1 MTKTNDAL
9 KNDKKNADK
18 SKNIDMTYCVP
29 AKDKATLTDAA
40 YADFSQNGSE
50 GKTHR
55 IYLDIYGNPTLG
67 VGHLIMP
74 KNGLGN
80 SVTVEAYRKKYMAL
94 DLQDANGRTLSREE
108 KSSQFSSIVQA
119 MRSGGFKTTGDCPNY
134 VLYPA
139 LGKAS
144 ENGVKQ
150 AFAQDYDYWYNRVKE
165 KFPDFDKYPL
175 SLQLSLTHCGF
186 AGALKRVKNTGDFV
200 DIAQRV
206 AKVRGTKAC
215 SSKEREMAQL
225 AVRQCKYLANN
236 GLNPS
241 TTSRDNLM
249 AALNVNEP
257 IFAPNYDEMFKDV
270 PADQRAQKIS
280 EYENRDNVGQGS
292 MLRGLFAGDEKDN
305 DALDK
310 MFAYAVIYALT
321 GELPGT
327 SKTDDKKD
335 SQGETIIVDHENG
348 LQLNMSDFDVK
359 SENFARDLA
368 CQLKSNIEG
377 KSYRGYATAGQ
388 AYCAGAGTGTL
399 NQVASKYDEFD
410 MGVKGVGCR
419 DVQARF
425 AKIYGSSGASSNCY
439 ATIKEKINANPN
451 VPQVFTMMVDNGG
464 KSASGLHYVTVA
476 PRIDESGE
484 IVRDETGAV
493 KYDVYSFNRD
503 KIYALENYDFA
514 KRKGYVFP
522 ITEMAAQREM
532 ENGKTAANFALMAKQ
547 NKGRA

>member
-1 MTKTNDAL
+1 MSKTNDAL
-9 KNDKKNADK
+9 KNDKQNADK
-18 SKNIDMTYCVP
+18 SKNIDMSYCVP
-29 AKDKATLTDAA
+29 ARDKEALTDAA
-40 YADFSQNGSE
+40 YYDFSQNGSE
-50 GKTHR
+50 GKTHK
-55 IYLDIYGNPTLG
+55 IYLDVYGNPTLG

-74 KNGLGN
+74 KSGLGN
-80 SVTVEAYRKKYMAL
+80 SATVEAYRKKYMAL
-94 DLQDANGRTLSREE
+94 DLQDANGRTLSAEE
-108 KSSQFSSIVQA
+108 KYSQFSSIVQA
-119 MRSGGFKTTGDCPNY
+119 MRSGGFKTTGGCPNY
-134 VLYPA
+134 VSYPA

-144 ENGVKQ
+144 EKGVKQ
-150 AFAQDYDYWYNRVKE
+150 AFAQDYDYWYNRVKK
-165 KFPDFDKYPL
+165 KFPDLDKYPL

-186 AGALKRVKNTGDFV
+186 AGALGRVKNTGNFV
-200 DIAQRV
+200 DIAQQV
-206 AKVRGTKAC
+206 ARVRGTKAC

-225 AVRQCKYLANN
+225 AVRQCQYLANN
-236 GLNPS
+236 GLSPL
-241 TTSRDNLM
+241 TSSRENLM
-249 AALNVNEP
+249 AALNVGEP
-257 IFAPNYDEMFKDV
+257 SFAPNYDEMFKDV
-270 PADQRAQKIS
+270 PLEQRAQKIS
-280 EYENRDNVGQGS
+280 EYENRDNVESGS
-292 MLRGLFAGDEKDN
+292 VLRGLFAGDEKDN
-305 DALDK
+305 DALSM
-310 MFAYAVIYALT
+310 MFAQALIYAMT
-321 GELPGT
+321 GEFPG
-327 SKTDDKKD
+327 KGK
-335 SQGETIIVDHENG
+335 GEQCLVDNESG

-368 CQLKSNIEG
+368 CQLKANIEG

-419 DVQARF
+419 DVQAQF

-484 IVRDETGAV
+484 IVRDENGAV

-532 ENGKTAANFALMAKQ
+532 ENGKTAVNYALMAKQ